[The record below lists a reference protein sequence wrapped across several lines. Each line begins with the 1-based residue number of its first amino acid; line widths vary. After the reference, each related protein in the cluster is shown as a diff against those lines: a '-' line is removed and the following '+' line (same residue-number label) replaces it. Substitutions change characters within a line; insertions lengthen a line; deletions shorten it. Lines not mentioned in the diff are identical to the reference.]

1 MTTLNLKN
9 NYKTELVDITEMVK
23 EQVIKAGIREGL
35 CTVFVP
41 HTTASVVLFEKSD
54 PKLRRDF
61 LSSMSR
67 IAPMDMSYESG
78 HGNAPAH
85 IKATLCGARVV
96 VPVKDG
102 AMVIGE
108 WQGIFFCEFDG
119 PREREVIVQ
128 VI

>member
-1 MTTLNLKN
+1 MVTLNLKN
-9 NYKTELVDITEMVK
+9 NYKTELIDITEMVK
-23 EQVIKAGIREGL
+23 EQVMKAGVRNGL
-35 CTVFVP
+35 CTIFSP

-61 LSSMSR
+61 LSSLSR
-67 IAPMDMSYESG
+67 IAPMDMNYESDG
-78 HGNAPAH
+78 DNAPAH
-85 IKATLCGARVV
+85 IKSTLCGARVV

-102 AMVIGE
+102 AMMIGE